1 MTFQRIS
8 FGEKRGC
15 VALGQPGAQP
25 GIGRVAG
32 WVPGEAEK
40 ETQP

>member
-15 VALGQPGAQP
+15 VALGQSGAGL
-25 GIGRVAG
+25 GIEGD
-32 WVPGEAEK
+32 PGEAENGR
-40 ETQP
+40 QQ